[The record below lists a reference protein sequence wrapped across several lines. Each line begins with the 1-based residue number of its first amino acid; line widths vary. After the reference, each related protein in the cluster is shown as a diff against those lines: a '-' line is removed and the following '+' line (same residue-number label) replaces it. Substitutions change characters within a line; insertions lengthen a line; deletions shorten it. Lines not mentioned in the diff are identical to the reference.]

1 VVSRNFLIGEIVAKP
16 REKFASQLD
25 KELLDRARSYA
36 EKEGLQFQSLLES
49 AIREYLDN
57 AEGDKPRKAV
67 VQALAE
73 SINQF
78 DDLYEALAQ

>member
-1 VVSRNFLIGEIVAKP
+1 MAAA

-25 KELLDRARSYA
+25 KELLDRARTYA
-36 EKEGLQFQSLLES
+36 EKEGLQFQSLLEN

-57 AEGDKPRKAV
+57 AEIEKPRPMV
-67 VQALAE
+67 IRALAE
-73 SINQF
+73 SVHQF

>member
-1 VVSRNFLIGEIVAKP
+1 MANS

-25 KELLDRARSYA
+25 RDLLQRARAHA

-49 AIREYLDN
+49 AIKEYLDN
-57 AEGDKPRKAV
+57 AETGKPRQIV
-67 VQALAE
+67 IQALAE
-73 SINQF
+73 SIDQF